1 MKIFRTLATATLF
14 GLTALPVLAGTMTLY
29 KDPNCGCC
37 AAHADYLR
45 ENGYEVEIVETYD
58 LATVNREAGVPLG
71 QQGCHTALIDGYAVS
86 GHVPADILSRF
97 LAEKP
102 EAVGLSLPGMP
113 MGAPGMG
120 DDPEAELDVV
130 MIDAEGTVL
139 PYPAE

>member
-14 GLTALPVLAGTMTLY
+14 SLTALPVLAGTMTLY